1 MFSPSFNFLYMFR
14 NCGNNNNVYL
24 SILNSSSKQQF
35 FSLTVH
41 KVEDYDDAKKYEK
54 IFENRV
60 NERLL
65 AVDPEDRANMI
76 HLEMIVTLGS
86 NNLV

>member
-1 MFSPSFNFLYMFR
+1 M
-14 NCGNNNNVYL
+14 YL